1 MIKKI
6 LFILYILILVCMAA
20 ASIVEKLEGTDYAHV
35 HYYGAWWFI
44 LIWAALAALGIFYII
59 QRKVKAVSTWAL
71 HLSFV
76 IILVGAFITH
86 VNGKQGMMHLR
97 IGEPSDIYFSNNPAE
112 GIQQRRLPF
121 TLSLQKFDIHLY
133 EGTDVVRDY
142 TSQFMV
148 TDHYEM
154 EEAKVSLNRIYTHGS
169 YRFYQASYDEDG
181 MGSVLA
187 INSDPFG
194 IPVTYCGYFLLF
206 LSLVWILFDKKGG
219 YRKLLQRS
227 WQQFRSLLMVVFS
240 LVGIGFIFLIY
251 HFSHIDFSTGDRAPI
266 LNSPYFCVH
275 VSVIMMSYV
284 LLILTCLCGVEPS
297 LPLPSPYHD
306 GIRHLHRSHLG
317 ECKLGHV
324 LELGQQGDVGAH
336 HLYDLC
342 RSSAYAESTGFP
354 QAAGV
359 SHLHH
364 PSLPEYRH
372 DLLRCELF
380 PHGHALLCIDRI
392 YDIIANIFRLSII
405 KAVSL
410 QQISNKQD

>member
-6 LFILYILILVCMAA
+6 LLILYILILVYMAA
-20 ASIVEKLEGTDYAHV
+20 ASIVEKTEGTDYAHV

-44 LIWAALAALGIFYII
+44 LIWAALAALGIFYLI

-112 GIQQRRLPF
+112 AIQQRKLPF
-121 TLSLQKFDIHLY
+121 TLSLQKFYIHLY
-133 EGTDVVRDY
+133 EGTNVVRDY
-142 TSQFMV
+142 SSQFQV

-154 EEAKVSLNRIYTHGS
+154 EEAKVSLNKIYTHGS

-206 LSLVWILFDKKGG
+206 ASLVWILFDKKGG
-219 YRKLLQRS
+219 YRKLLKRS
-227 WQQFRSLLMVVFS
+227 YQQFRNLLIVIFS

-251 HFSHIDFSTGDRAPI
+251 HFSHIDFTTGERAPI
-266 LNSPYFCVH
+266 LNSPYFCLH

-284 LLILTCLCGVEPS
+284 LLILTCLCGILGICWRSRQERMRDLSHLFLYPALTTMGFGIFIGAIWANVSWGNYWSWDSKETWALITFMIYAVVIHTQS
-297 LPLPSPYHD
+297 LPVFRKPLVYHIYITLAFMSIAMTYF
-306 GIRHLHRSHLG
+306 GVNYFLTGMHS
-317 ECKLGHV
+317 
-324 LELGQQGDVGAH
+324 
-336 HLYDLC
+336 
-342 RSSAYAESTGFP
+342 YA
-354 QAAGV
+354 
-359 SHLHH
+359 
-364 PSLPEYRH
+364 
-372 DLLRCELF
+372 
-380 PHGHALLCIDRI
+380 
-392 YDIIANIFRLSII
+392 
-405 KAVSL
+405 
-410 QQISNKQD
+410 

>member
-20 ASIVEKLEGTDYAHV
+20 ASIVEKTEGTDYAHV

-44 LIWAALAALGIFYII
+44 LIWAALAALGIFYLI
-59 QRKVKAVSTWAL
+59 QRKVKAVSTWVL

-112 GIQQRRLPF
+112 GIQQRKLPF
-121 TLSLQKFDIHLY
+121 TLSLQKFNIHLY
-133 EGTDVVRDY
+133 EGTNVVRDY
-142 TSQFMV
+142 SSQFLV
-148 TDHYEM
+148 TNHYEM
-154 EEAKVSLNRIYTHGS
+154 EEAKVSLNKIYTHGS

-206 LSLVWILFDKKGG
+206 ASLVWILFDKKGG
-219 YRKLLQRS
+219 YRKLLKRS
-227 WQQFRSLLMVVFS
+227 YQQFRNLLIVIFS

-251 HFSHIDFSTGDRAPI
+251 HFSHIDFSTGERAPI
-266 LNSPYFCVH
+266 LNSPYFCLH

-284 LLILTCLCGVEPS
+284 LLILTCLCGILGICWRSRQERMRDLSHLFLYPALTTMGFGIFIGAIWANVSWGNYWSWDSKETWALITFMIYAVVVHTQS
-297 LPLPSPYHD
+297 LPVFRKPLVYHIYITLAFMSIAMTYF
-306 GIRHLHRSHLG
+306 GVNNFLTGMHS
-317 ECKLGHV
+317 
-324 LELGQQGDVGAH
+324 
-336 HLYDLC
+336 
-342 RSSAYAESTGFP
+342 YA
-354 QAAGV
+354 
-359 SHLHH
+359 
-364 PSLPEYRH
+364 
-372 DLLRCELF
+372 
-380 PHGHALLCIDRI
+380 
-392 YDIIANIFRLSII
+392 
-405 KAVSL
+405 
-410 QQISNKQD
+410 

>member
-6 LFILYILILVCMAA
+6 LLILYILILVCMAA
-20 ASIVEKLEGTDYAHV
+20 ASIVEKTEGTDYAHV

-44 LIWAALAALGIFYII
+44 LIWAALAALGIFYLI
-59 QRKVKAVSTWAL
+59 QQKVKAVSTWVL

-112 GIQQRRLPF
+112 GIQQRKLPF
-121 TLSLQKFDIHLY
+121 TLSLQKFYIHLY
-133 EGTDVVRDY
+133 EGTNVVRDY
-142 TSQFMV
+142 SSQFQV

-154 EEAKVSLNRIYTHGS
+154 EEAKVSLNKIYTHGS

-206 LSLVWILFDKKGG
+206 ASLVWILFDKKGG
-219 YRKLLQRS
+219 YRKLLKRS
-227 WQQFRSLLMVVFS
+227 YQQFRNLLIVIFS

-251 HFSHIDFSTGDRAPI
+251 HFRHIDFSTGERAPI
-266 LNSPYFCVH
+266 LNSPYFCLH

-284 LLILTCLCGVEPS
+284 LLILTCLCGILGICWRSRQERMRDLSHLFLYPALTTMGFGIFIGAIWANVSWGNYWSWDSKETWALITFMIYAVVVHTQS
-297 LPLPSPYHD
+297 LPVFRKPLVYHIYITLAFMSIAMTYF
-306 GIRHLHRSHLG
+306 GVNYFLTGMHS
-317 ECKLGHV
+317 
-324 LELGQQGDVGAH
+324 
-336 HLYDLC
+336 
-342 RSSAYAESTGFP
+342 YA
-354 QAAGV
+354 
-359 SHLHH
+359 
-364 PSLPEYRH
+364 
-372 DLLRCELF
+372 
-380 PHGHALLCIDRI
+380 
-392 YDIIANIFRLSII
+392 
-405 KAVSL
+405 
-410 QQISNKQD
+410 

>member
-20 ASIVEKLEGTDYAHV
+20 ASIVEKIEGTDYVHA
-35 HYYGAWWFI
+35 HYYGTWWFI

-76 IILVGAFITH
+76 IILAGAFITH

-97 IGEPSDIYFSNNPAE
+97 IGEPSDIYFSNNPGE
-112 GIQQRRLPF
+112 GIKQRKLPF

-133 EGTDVVRDY
+133 EGTNNIKDY
-142 TSQFMV
+142 SSQFRV
-148 TDHYEM
+148 TDGNEM
-154 EEAKVSLNRIYTHGS
+154 EEAKVSLNKIYTHGS
-169 YRFYQASYDEDG
+169 YRFYQASYDEDE

-206 LSLVWILFDKKGG
+206 VSLIWILLDTKGG
-219 YRKLLQRS
+219 YRKLLKRS
-227 WQQFRSLLMVVFS
+227 YQQFRNLLMVVFC

-251 HFSHIDFSTGDRAPI
+251 HFSHIDFSTGERAPI

-284 LLILTCLCGVEPS
+284 LLILTCLCGILGICWRSRRERMRDLSRLFLYPALTTMGFGIFIGAIWANVSWGTYWSWDPKETWALITWLLYA
-297 LPLPSPYHD
+297 LPLH
-306 GIRHLHRSHLG
+306 
-317 ECKLGHV
+317 
-324 LELGQQGDVGAH
+324 AH
-336 HLYDLC
+336 
-342 RSSAYAESTGFP
+342 S
-354 QAAGV
+354 
-359 SHLHH
+359 
-364 PSLPEYRH
+364 
-372 DLLRCELF
+372 
-380 PHGHALLCIDRI
+380 
-392 YDIIANIFRLSII
+392 
-405 KAVSL
+405 VSL
-410 QQISNKQD
+410 FQRPRFLYAYCLVAFLAVLMTYFGVNYLLGGMHSYA

>member
-20 ASIVEKLEGTDYAHV
+20 ASIVEKTEGTDYAHV

-44 LIWAALAALGIFYII
+44 LIWAALAALGIFYLI
-59 QRKVKAVSTWAL
+59 QRKVKAVSTWVL

-112 GIQQRRLPF
+112 GIQQRKLPF
-121 TLSLQKFDIHLY
+121 TLSLQKFNIHLY
-133 EGTDVVRDY
+133 EGTNVVRDY
-142 TSQFMV
+142 SSQFLV

-154 EEAKVSLNRIYTHGS
+154 KEAKVSLNKIYTHGS

-206 LSLVWILFDKKGG
+206 ASLVWILFDKKGG
-219 YRKLLQRS
+219 YRKLLKRS
-227 WQQFRSLLMVVFS
+227 YQQFRNLLIVIFS

-251 HFSHIDFSTGDRAPI
+251 HFSHIDFSTGERAPI
-266 LNSPYFCVH
+266 LNSPYFCLH

-284 LLILTCLCGVEPS
+284 LLILTCLCGILGICWRSRQERMRDLSHLFLYPALTTMGFGIFIGAIWANVSWGNYWSWDSKETWALITFMIYAVVVHTQS
-297 LPLPSPYHD
+297 LPVFRKPLVYHIYITLAFMSIAMTYF
-306 GIRHLHRSHLG
+306 GVNNFLTGMHS
-317 ECKLGHV
+317 
-324 LELGQQGDVGAH
+324 
-336 HLYDLC
+336 
-342 RSSAYAESTGFP
+342 YA
-354 QAAGV
+354 
-359 SHLHH
+359 
-364 PSLPEYRH
+364 
-372 DLLRCELF
+372 
-380 PHGHALLCIDRI
+380 
-392 YDIIANIFRLSII
+392 
-405 KAVSL
+405 
-410 QQISNKQD
+410 

>member
-20 ASIVEKLEGTDYAHV
+20 ASIVEKIEGTDYAHA

-44 LIWAALAALGIFYII
+44 LIWAALAALGIFYLI
-59 QRKVKAVSTWAL
+59 QRKVKSVSTWAL

-97 IGEPSDIYFSNNPAE
+97 IGEPSDIYFSNNPEE

-121 TLSLQKFDIHLY
+121 TLSLQKFDIHRY
-133 EGTDVVRDY
+133 EGTDVVKDY
-142 TSQFMV
+142 SSQFMV

-169 YRFYQASYDEDG
+169 YRFYQASYDEDE

-206 LSLVWILFDKKGG
+206 VSLVWILFDRKGG
-219 YRKLLQRS
+219 YRKLFQRS
-227 WQQFRSLLMVVFS
+227 WQQFRNLLMVVFS
-240 LVGIGFIFLIY
+240 LVGIGFIYLIY
-251 HFSHIDFSTGDRAPI
+251 HFSHIDFSTGERAPI

-284 LLILTCLCGVEPS
+284 LLILTCLCGILGICWRSRRERMQALSRLFLYPALTTMGFGIFIGAIWANVSWGTYWSWDSKETWALITFMIYAVVVHTQT
-297 LPLPSPYHD
+297 LPVFRKPLVYH
-306 GIRHLHRSHLG
+306 
-317 ECKLGHV
+317 
-324 LELGQQGDVGAH
+324 
-336 HLYDLC
+336 
-342 RSSAYAESTGFP
+342 
-354 QAAGV
+354 
-359 SHLHH
+359 
-364 PSLPEYRH
+364 
-372 DLLRCELF
+372 
-380 PHGHALLCIDRI
+380 I
-392 YDIIANIFRLSII
+392 YITLAFLSI
-405 KAVSL
+405 AMTYFGVNFFLAGMHSYA
-410 QQISNKQD
+410 

>member
-6 LFILYILILVCMAA
+6 LLILYILILVCMAA
-20 ASIVEKLEGTDYAHV
+20 ASIVEKTEGTDYAHV

-44 LIWAALAALGIFYII
+44 LIWAALAALGIFYLI
-59 QRKVKAVSTWAL
+59 QQKVKAVSTWVL

-112 GIQQRRLPF
+112 GIQQRKLPF
-121 TLSLQKFDIHLY
+121 TLSLQKFNIHLY
-133 EGTDVVRDY
+133 EGTNVVRDY
-142 TSQFMV
+142 SSQFLV

-154 EEAKVSLNRIYTHGS
+154 KEAKVSLNKIYTHGS

-206 LSLVWILFDKKGG
+206 ASLVWILFDKKGG
-219 YRKLLQRS
+219 YRKLLKRS
-227 WQQFRSLLMVVFS
+227 YQQFRNLLIVIFS

-251 HFSHIDFSTGDRAPI
+251 HFSHIDFSTGERAPI
-266 LNSPYFCVH
+266 LNSPYFCLH

-284 LLILTCLCGVEPS
+284 LLILTCLCGILGICWGSRQERMRDLSHLFLYPALTTMGFGIFIGAIWANVSWGNYWSWDSKETWALITFMIYAVVVHTQS
-297 LPLPSPYHD
+297 LPVFRKPLVYHIYITLAFMSIAMTYF
-306 GIRHLHRSHLG
+306 GVNNFLTGMHS
-317 ECKLGHV
+317 
-324 LELGQQGDVGAH
+324 
-336 HLYDLC
+336 
-342 RSSAYAESTGFP
+342 YA
-354 QAAGV
+354 
-359 SHLHH
+359 
-364 PSLPEYRH
+364 
-372 DLLRCELF
+372 
-380 PHGHALLCIDRI
+380 
-392 YDIIANIFRLSII
+392 
-405 KAVSL
+405 
-410 QQISNKQD
+410 

>member
-1 MIKKI
+1 MQQDYTRKISKRTMIKKI

-20 ASIVEKLEGTDYAHV
+20 ASIVEKTEGTDYAHV

-44 LIWAALAALGIFYII
+44 LIWAALAALGIFYLI
-59 QRKVKAVSTWAL
+59 QRKVKAVSTWVL

-112 GIQQRRLPF
+112 GIQQRKLPF
-121 TLSLQKFDIHLY
+121 TLSLQKFNIHLY
-133 EGTDVVRDY
+133 EGTNVVRDY
-142 TSQFMV
+142 SSLFLV

-154 EEAKVSLNRIYTHGS
+154 KEAKVSLNKIYTHGS

-206 LSLVWILFDKKGG
+206 ASLVWILFDKKGG
-219 YRKLLQRS
+219 YRKLLKRS
-227 WQQFRSLLMVVFS
+227 YQQFRNLLIVIFS

-251 HFSHIDFSTGDRAPI
+251 HFSHIDFSTGERAPI
-266 LNSPYFCVH
+266 LNSPYFCLH

-284 LLILTCLCGVEPS
+284 LLILTCLCGILGICWRSRQERMRDLSHLFLYPALTTMGFGIFIGAIWANVSWGNYWSWDSKETWALITFMIYAVVVHTQS
-297 LPLPSPYHD
+297 LPVFRKPLVYHIYITLAFMSIAMTYF
-306 GIRHLHRSHLG
+306 GVNNFLTGMHS
-317 ECKLGHV
+317 
-324 LELGQQGDVGAH
+324 
-336 HLYDLC
+336 
-342 RSSAYAESTGFP
+342 YA
-354 QAAGV
+354 
-359 SHLHH
+359 
-364 PSLPEYRH
+364 
-372 DLLRCELF
+372 
-380 PHGHALLCIDRI
+380 
-392 YDIIANIFRLSII
+392 
-405 KAVSL
+405 
-410 QQISNKQD
+410 

>member
-6 LFILYILILVCMAA
+6 LFILYILILICMAA
-20 ASIVEKLEGTDYAHV
+20 ASIVEKTEGTDYAHV

-44 LIWAALAALGIFYII
+44 LIWAALAALGIFYLI
-59 QRKVKAVSTWAL
+59 QRKVKAVSTWVL

-112 GIQQRRLPF
+112 GIQQRKLPF
-121 TLSLQKFDIHLY
+121 TLSLQKFNIHLY
-133 EGTDVVRDY
+133 EGTNVVRDY
-142 TSQFMV
+142 SSQFLV

-154 EEAKVSLNRIYTHGS
+154 KEAKVSLNKIYTHGS

-206 LSLVWILFDKKGG
+206 ASLVWILFDKKGG
-219 YRKLLQRS
+219 YRKLLKRS
-227 WQQFRSLLMVVFS
+227 YQQFRNLLIVIFS

-251 HFSHIDFSTGDRAPI
+251 HFSHIDFSTGERAPI
-266 LNSPYFCVH
+266 LNSPYFCLH

-284 LLILTCLCGVEPS
+284 LLILTCLCGILGICWRSRQERMRDLSHLFLYPALTTMGFGIFIGAIWANVSWDNYWSWDSKETWALITFMIYAVVVHTQS
-297 LPLPSPYHD
+297 LPVFRKPLVYHIYITLAFMSIAMTYF
-306 GIRHLHRSHLG
+306 GVNNFLTGMHS
-317 ECKLGHV
+317 
-324 LELGQQGDVGAH
+324 
-336 HLYDLC
+336 
-342 RSSAYAESTGFP
+342 YA
-354 QAAGV
+354 
-359 SHLHH
+359 
-364 PSLPEYRH
+364 
-372 DLLRCELF
+372 
-380 PHGHALLCIDRI
+380 
-392 YDIIANIFRLSII
+392 
-405 KAVSL
+405 
-410 QQISNKQD
+410 

>member
-1 MIKKI
+1 MQQDYTRKISKRTMIKKI

-20 ASIVEKLEGTDYAHV
+20 ASIVEKTEGTDYAHV

-44 LIWAALAALGIFYII
+44 LIWAALAALGIFYLI
-59 QRKVKAVSTWAL
+59 QRKVKAVSTWVL

-112 GIQQRRLPF
+112 GIQQRKLPF
-121 TLSLQKFDIHLY
+121 TLSLQKFNIHLY
-133 EGTDVVRDY
+133 EGTNVVRDY
-142 TSQFMV
+142 SSQFLV

-154 EEAKVSLNRIYTHGS
+154 KEAKVSLNKIYTHGS

-206 LSLVWILFDKKGG
+206 ASLVWILFDKKGG
-219 YRKLLQRS
+219 YRKLLKRS
-227 WQQFRSLLMVVFS
+227 YQQFRNLLIVIFS

-251 HFSHIDFSTGDRAPI
+251 HFSHIDFSTGERAPI
-266 LNSPYFCVH
+266 LNSPYFCLH

-284 LLILTCLCGVEPS
+284 LLILTCLCGILGICWRSRQERMRDLSHLFLYPALTTMGFGIFIGAIWANVSWGNYWSWDSKETWALITFMIYAVVVHTQS
-297 LPLPSPYHD
+297 LPVFRKPLVYHIYITLAFMSIAMTYF
-306 GIRHLHRSHLG
+306 GVNNFLTGMHS
-317 ECKLGHV
+317 
-324 LELGQQGDVGAH
+324 
-336 HLYDLC
+336 
-342 RSSAYAESTGFP
+342 YA
-354 QAAGV
+354 
-359 SHLHH
+359 
-364 PSLPEYRH
+364 
-372 DLLRCELF
+372 
-380 PHGHALLCIDRI
+380 
-392 YDIIANIFRLSII
+392 
-405 KAVSL
+405 
-410 QQISNKQD
+410 

>member
-20 ASIVEKLEGTDYAHV
+20 ASIVEKTEGTDYAHV

-44 LIWAALAALGIFYII
+44 LIWAALAALGIFYLI

-97 IGEPSDIYFSNNPAE
+97 IGEPLDIYFSNNPAE
-112 GIQQRRLPF
+112 GIQQKKLPF
-121 TLSLQKFDIHLY
+121 TLSLQKFYIYLY
-133 EGTDVVRDY
+133 EGTNVVRDY
-142 TSQFMV
+142 SSQFLV

-154 EEAKVSLNRIYTHGS
+154 EEAKVSLNKIYTHGS

-206 LSLVWILFDKKGG
+206 ASLVWILFDKKGG
-219 YRKLLQRS
+219 YRKLLKRS
-227 WQQFRSLLMVVFS
+227 YQQFRNLLIVIFS

-251 HFSHIDFSTGDRAPI
+251 HFSHIDFSTGERAPI
-266 LNSPYFCVH
+266 LNSPYFCLH

-284 LLILTCLCGVEPS
+284 LLILTCLCGILGICWRSRQERMRDLSHLFLYPALTTMGFGIFIGAIWANVSWGNYWSWDSKETWALITFMIYAVVVHTQS
-297 LPLPSPYHD
+297 LPVFRKPLVYHIYITLAFMSIAMTYF
-306 GIRHLHRSHLG
+306 GVNNFLTGMHS
-317 ECKLGHV
+317 
-324 LELGQQGDVGAH
+324 
-336 HLYDLC
+336 
-342 RSSAYAESTGFP
+342 YA
-354 QAAGV
+354 
-359 SHLHH
+359 
-364 PSLPEYRH
+364 
-372 DLLRCELF
+372 
-380 PHGHALLCIDRI
+380 
-392 YDIIANIFRLSII
+392 
-405 KAVSL
+405 
-410 QQISNKQD
+410 

>member
-20 ASIVEKLEGTDYAHV
+20 ASIVEKIEGTDYVHA
-35 HYYGAWWFI
+35 HYYGTWWFI

-76 IILVGAFITH
+76 IILAGAFITH

-97 IGEPSDIYFSNNPAE
+97 IGEPSDIYFSNNPGE
-112 GIQQRRLPF
+112 GIKQRKLPF

-133 EGTDVVRDY
+133 EGTNNIKDY
-142 TSQFMV
+142 SSQFRV
-148 TDHYEM
+148 TDGNEM
-154 EEAKVSLNRIYTHGS
+154 EEAKVSLNKIYTHGS
-169 YRFYQASYDEDG
+169 YRFYQASYDEDE

-206 LSLVWILFDKKGG
+206 VSLIWILLDTKGG
-219 YRKLLQRS
+219 YRKLLKRS
-227 WQQFRSLLMVVFS
+227 YQQFRNLLMVVFC

-251 HFSHIDFSTGDRAPI
+251 HFSHIDFSTGERAPI

-284 LLILTCLCGVEPS
+284 LLILTCLCGI
-297 LPLPSPYHD
+297 L
-306 GIRHLHRSHLG
+306 GICWRSRQERMRDLSHLFLYPALTTMG
-317 ECKLGHV
+317 FGIFIGAIWANVSWGNYWSWDSKETWALITLAVYALMLHNRALPAFNRPMFFHCYAVLAFLCVLITYFGVNFLLGGMH
-324 LELGQQGDVGAH
+324 
-336 HLYDLC
+336 
-342 RSSAYAESTGFP
+342 SYA
-354 QAAGV
+354 
-359 SHLHH
+359 
-364 PSLPEYRH
+364 
-372 DLLRCELF
+372 
-380 PHGHALLCIDRI
+380 
-392 YDIIANIFRLSII
+392 
-405 KAVSL
+405 
-410 QQISNKQD
+410 

>member
-6 LFILYILILVCMAA
+6 LLILYILILVCMAA
-20 ASIVEKLEGTDYAHV
+20 ASIVEKTEGTDYAHV

-44 LIWAALAALGIFYII
+44 LIWAALAALGIFYLI

-112 GIQQRRLPF
+112 GIQQRKLPF
-121 TLSLQKFDIHLY
+121 TLSLQKFYIHLY
-133 EGTDVVRDY
+133 EGTNVVRDY
-142 TSQFMV
+142 SSLFLV
-148 TDHYEM
+148 TDHNEM
-154 EEAKVSLNRIYTHGS
+154 KEAKVSLNKIYTHGS

-206 LSLVWILFDKKGG
+206 ASLVWILFDKKGG
-219 YRKLLQRS
+219 YRQWLKRS
-227 WQQFRSLLMVVFS
+227 YQQFRNLLIVIFS

-251 HFSHIDFSTGDRAPI
+251 HFSHIDFSTGERAPI
-266 LNSPYFCVH
+266 LNSPYFCLH

-284 LLILTCLCGVEPS
+284 LLILTCLCGILGICWRSRQERMRDLSHLFLYPALTTMGFGIFIGAIWANVSWGNYWSWDSKETWALITFMIYAVVVHTQS
-297 LPLPSPYHD
+297 LPVFRKPLVYHIYITLAFMSIAMTYF
-306 GIRHLHRSHLG
+306 GVNNFLTGMHS
-317 ECKLGHV
+317 
-324 LELGQQGDVGAH
+324 
-336 HLYDLC
+336 
-342 RSSAYAESTGFP
+342 YA
-354 QAAGV
+354 
-359 SHLHH
+359 
-364 PSLPEYRH
+364 
-372 DLLRCELF
+372 
-380 PHGHALLCIDRI
+380 
-392 YDIIANIFRLSII
+392 
-405 KAVSL
+405 
-410 QQISNKQD
+410 

>member
-6 LFILYILILVCMAA
+6 LFILYLLILVCMAA
-20 ASIVEKLEGTDYAHV
+20 ASIVEKTEGTDYAHV

-44 LIWAALAALGIFYII
+44 LIWAALAALGIFYLI
-59 QRKVKAVSTWAL
+59 QRKVKAVSTWVL

-112 GIQQRRLPF
+112 GIQQRKLPF
-121 TLSLQKFDIHLY
+121 TLSLQKFNIHLY
-133 EGTDVVRDY
+133 EGTNVVRDY
-142 TSQFMV
+142 SSQFLV

-154 EEAKVSLNRIYTHGS
+154 EEAKVSLNKIYTHGS

-206 LSLVWILFDKKGG
+206 ASLVWILFDKKGG
-219 YRKLLQRS
+219 YRKLLKRS
-227 WQQFRSLLMVVFS
+227 YQQFRNLLIVIFS

-251 HFSHIDFSTGDRAPI
+251 HFSHIDFSTGERAPI
-266 LNSPYFCVH
+266 LNSPYFCLH

-284 LLILTCLCGVEPS
+284 LLILTCLCGILGICWRSRQERMRDLSHLFLYPALTTMGFGIFIGAIWANVSWGNYWSWDSKETWALITFMIYAVVVHTQS
-297 LPLPSPYHD
+297 LPVFRKPLVYHIYITLAFMSIAMTYF
-306 GIRHLHRSHLG
+306 GVNNFLTGMHS
-317 ECKLGHV
+317 
-324 LELGQQGDVGAH
+324 
-336 HLYDLC
+336 
-342 RSSAYAESTGFP
+342 YA
-354 QAAGV
+354 
-359 SHLHH
+359 
-364 PSLPEYRH
+364 
-372 DLLRCELF
+372 
-380 PHGHALLCIDRI
+380 
-392 YDIIANIFRLSII
+392 
-405 KAVSL
+405 
-410 QQISNKQD
+410 

>member
-1 MIKKI
+1 MQQDYTRKISKRTMIKKI

-20 ASIVEKLEGTDYAHV
+20 ASIVEKTEGTDYAHV

-44 LIWAALAALGIFYII
+44 LIWAALAALGIFYLI

-112 GIQQRRLPF
+112 GIQQRKLPF
-121 TLSLQKFDIHLY
+121 SLSLQKFYIHLY
-133 EGTDVVRDY
+133 EGTNVVRDY
-142 TSQFMV
+142 SSQFLV
-148 TDHYEM
+148 TNHYEM
-154 EEAKVSLNRIYTHGS
+154 EEAKVSLNKIYTHGS

-206 LSLVWILFDKKGG
+206 ASLVWILFDKKGG
-219 YRKLLQRS
+219 YRKLLKRS
-227 WQQFRSLLMVVFS
+227 YQQFRNLLIVIFS

-251 HFSHIDFSTGDRAPI
+251 HFSHIDFSTGERAPI
-266 LNSPYFCVH
+266 LNSPYFCLH

-284 LLILTCLCGVEPS
+284 LLILTCLCGILGICWRSRQERMRDLSHLFLYPALTTMGFGIFIGAIWANVSWGNYWSWDSKETWALITFMIYAVVVHTQS
-297 LPLPSPYHD
+297 LPVFRKPLVYHIYITLAFMSIAMTYF
-306 GIRHLHRSHLG
+306 GVNNFLTGMHS
-317 ECKLGHV
+317 
-324 LELGQQGDVGAH
+324 
-336 HLYDLC
+336 
-342 RSSAYAESTGFP
+342 YA
-354 QAAGV
+354 
-359 SHLHH
+359 
-364 PSLPEYRH
+364 
-372 DLLRCELF
+372 
-380 PHGHALLCIDRI
+380 
-392 YDIIANIFRLSII
+392 
-405 KAVSL
+405 
-410 QQISNKQD
+410 

>member
-1 MIKKI
+1 MQQDYTRKISKRTMIKKI

-20 ASIVEKLEGTDYAHV
+20 ASIVEKTEGTDYAHV

-44 LIWAALAALGIFYII
+44 LIWAALAALGIFYLI

-112 GIQQRRLPF
+112 GIQQRKLPF
-121 TLSLQKFDIHLY
+121 TLSLQKFYIHLY
-133 EGTDVVRDY
+133 EGTNVVRDY
-142 TSQFMV
+142 SSQFLV

-154 EEAKVSLNRIYTHGS
+154 EEAKVSLNKIHTHGS

-206 LSLVWILFDKKGG
+206 ASLVWILFDKKGG
-219 YRKLLQRS
+219 YRKLLKRS
-227 WQQFRSLLMVVFS
+227 YQQFRNLLIVIFS

-251 HFSHIDFSTGDRAPI
+251 HFSHIDFSTGERAPI
-266 LNSPYFCVH
+266 LNSPYFCLH

-284 LLILTCLCGVEPS
+284 LLILTCLCGILGICWRSRQERMRDLSHLFLYPALTTMGFGIFIGAIWANVSWGNYWSWDSKETWALITFMIYAVVVHTQS
-297 LPLPSPYHD
+297 LPVFRKPLVYHIYITLAFMSIAMTYF
-306 GIRHLHRSHLG
+306 GVNNFLTGMHS
-317 ECKLGHV
+317 
-324 LELGQQGDVGAH
+324 
-336 HLYDLC
+336 
-342 RSSAYAESTGFP
+342 YA
-354 QAAGV
+354 
-359 SHLHH
+359 
-364 PSLPEYRH
+364 
-372 DLLRCELF
+372 
-380 PHGHALLCIDRI
+380 
-392 YDIIANIFRLSII
+392 
-405 KAVSL
+405 
-410 QQISNKQD
+410 

>member
-20 ASIVEKLEGTDYAHV
+20 ASIVEKTEGTDYAHV

-44 LIWAALAALGIFYII
+44 LIWAALAALGIFYLI
-59 QRKVKAVSTWAL
+59 QRKVKAVSTWVL

-112 GIQQRRLPF
+112 GIQQRKLPF
-121 TLSLQKFDIHLY
+121 TLSLQKFNIHLY
-133 EGTDVVRDY
+133 EGTNVVRDY
-142 TSQFMV
+142 SSQFLV
-148 TDHYEM
+148 TNHYEM
-154 EEAKVSLNRIYTHGS
+154 EEAKVSLNKIYTHGS

-206 LSLVWILFDKKGG
+206 ASLVWILFDKKGG
-219 YRKLLQRS
+219 YRKLLKRS
-227 WQQFRSLLMVVFS
+227 YQQFRNLLIVIFS

-251 HFSHIDFSTGDRAPI
+251 HFSHIDFSTGERAPI

-284 LLILTCLCGVEPS
+284 LLILTCLCGILGICWRSRQERMRDLSHLFLYPALTTMGFGIFIGAIWANVSWGNYWSWDSKETWALITFMIYAVVVHTQS
-297 LPLPSPYHD
+297 LPVFRKPLVYHIYITLAFMSIAMTYF
-306 GIRHLHRSHLG
+306 GVNNFLTGMHS
-317 ECKLGHV
+317 
-324 LELGQQGDVGAH
+324 
-336 HLYDLC
+336 
-342 RSSAYAESTGFP
+342 YA
-354 QAAGV
+354 
-359 SHLHH
+359 
-364 PSLPEYRH
+364 
-372 DLLRCELF
+372 
-380 PHGHALLCIDRI
+380 
-392 YDIIANIFRLSII
+392 
-405 KAVSL
+405 
-410 QQISNKQD
+410 

>member
-86 VNGKQGMMHLR
+86 VNSKQGMMHLR

-227 WQQFRSLLMVVFS
+227 WQQFRSFLMVVFS

-284 LLILTCLCGVEPS
+284 LLILTCLCGILGICWRSRRERMQALSRLFLYPALTTMGFGIFIGAIWANVSWGTYWSWDSKETWALITFMIYAVVVHTQS
-297 LPLPSPYHD
+297 LPVFRKPLVYH
-306 GIRHLHRSHLG
+306 
-317 ECKLGHV
+317 
-324 LELGQQGDVGAH
+324 
-336 HLYDLC
+336 
-342 RSSAYAESTGFP
+342 
-354 QAAGV
+354 
-359 SHLHH
+359 
-364 PSLPEYRH
+364 
-372 DLLRCELF
+372 
-380 PHGHALLCIDRI
+380 I
-392 YDIIANIFRLSII
+392 YVTLAFLSI
-405 KAVSL
+405 AMTYFGVNFFLTGMHSYA
-410 QQISNKQD
+410 

>member
-20 ASIVEKLEGTDYAHV
+20 ASIVEKLEGTDYAHS
-35 HYYGAWWFI
+35 HYYGTWWFI

-76 IILVGAFITH
+76 IILAGAFITH

-97 IGEPSDIYFSNNPAE
+97 IGEPSDIYFSNNPGE
-112 GIQQRRLPF
+112 GIKQRKLPF

-133 EGTDVVRDY
+133 EGTDVVKDY
-142 TSQFMV
+142 TSQFLV

-206 LSLVWILFDKKGG
+206 VSLVWILFDKKGG

-251 HFSHIDFSTGDRAPI
+251 HFSHIDFSTGERAPI

-284 LLILTCLCGVEPS
+284 LLILTWLCGILGICWRSRRERMQALSRLFLYPALTTMGFGIFIGAIWANVSWGTYWSWDSKETWALITFMIYAVVVHTQS
-297 LPLPSPYHD
+297 LPVFRKPLVYH
-306 GIRHLHRSHLG
+306 
-317 ECKLGHV
+317 
-324 LELGQQGDVGAH
+324 
-336 HLYDLC
+336 
-342 RSSAYAESTGFP
+342 
-354 QAAGV
+354 
-359 SHLHH
+359 
-364 PSLPEYRH
+364 
-372 DLLRCELF
+372 
-380 PHGHALLCIDRI
+380 I
-392 YDIIANIFRLSII
+392 YVTLAFLSI
-405 KAVSL
+405 AMTYFGVNFFLTGMHSYA
-410 QQISNKQD
+410 